1 MVELSTH
8 QLQMRAGNY
17 VIESRFVTWPRSI
30 FLTTSVTHLWLL
42 PATTG
47 DLPVVEESVTN
58 ERATA

>member
-1 MVELSTH
+1 
-8 QLQMRAGNY
+8 

-58 ERATA
+58 EQATA